1 MTRLRRALTPLA
13 AIWLVCQLGAA
24 ALVPAALSAGAGQER
39 AAGCTCGHGAHA
51 MCPMHHHKP
60 SGPDRTC
67 SMQPVN
73 TAPAAV
79 LSALVGAAG
88 FIAGAAALLHAG
100 VHLFA
105 HRPGRL
111 GTRRNK
117 RLGRSGS
124 PPSPSRSPAP
134 ARVAT
139 RVN

>member
-1 MTRLRRALTPLA
+1 MTRLRRALAPLA

-24 ALVPAALSAGAGQER
+24 GLVPGALSAGGGPAPLSAGAGQER

-79 LSALVGAAG
+79 LSALVGVPG
-88 FIAGAAALLHAG
+88 FMPGSTSLLIAPDASAHAG
-100 VHLFA
+100 ISGLDD
-105 HRPGRL
+105 L
-111 GTRRNK
+111 G
-117 RLGRSGS
+117 
-124 PPSPSRSPAP
+124 
-134 ARVAT
+134 
-139 RVN
+139 

>member
-1 MTRLRRALTPLA
+1 MTRLRRALAPLA

-51 MCPMHHHKP
+51 MCPMHHHQP

-79 LSALVGAAG
+79 LSALVGLPG
-88 FIAGAAALLHAG
+88 FRPGATSSLLAPDTSVHAG
-100 VHLFA
+100 TAGVDDRG
-105 HRPGRL
+105 RPPL
-111 GTRRNK
+111 
-117 RLGRSGS
+117 
-124 PPSPSRSPAP
+124 PPDPPPPRA
-134 ARVAT
+134 
-139 RVN
+139 